1 MSLLVW
7 GMKNFRQIFL
17 IIPIL
22 VLANPFFSYA
32 SESTVSVQS
41 ITNSSSN
48 SNSVVAGNTHIRI
61 ETNGVVKECDTKNGD
76 DCTHMESDDGSSTV
90 NVNNNSSNK
99 NTEIDDDKDD
109 VLIPTPH
116 ASSAAKIALIEQKKI
131 IKEQQHSFIE
141 EIKVFFKSIFETLT
155 LKF

>member
-1 MSLLVW
+1 MPQVTLINVD
-7 GMKNFRQIFL
+7 KIQENFDELYNRSDDRVVVVVKGDKKLFL
-17 IIPIL
+17 
-22 VLANPFFSYA
+22 
-32 SESTVSVQS
+32 
-41 ITNSSSN
+41 
-48 SNSVVAGNTHIRI
+48 
-61 ETNGVVKECDTKNGD
+61 VKECDTKNGD